1 MAEDV
6 TAGKGRK
13 DEVGRSGIYP
23 ATGPYPE
30 GDAEVITPGEIN
42 QERNREVPGVQQSDE
57 LKGARRSPRFGN
69 EEDQAYG
76 EARGD

>member
-13 DEVGRSGIYP
+13 DEVGRSGMYP

-42 QERNREVPGVQQSDE
+42 RDSSRDADGIHQSDD
-57 LKGARRSPRFGN
+57 LKGAERFPRRGN
-69 EEDQAYG
+69 EEDKPIS
-76 EARGD
+76 EALGD

>member
-30 GDAEVITPGEIN
+30 GDTEVITPGEIN
-42 QERNREVPGVQQSDE
+42 QDMNREGPGVQQNDE
-57 LKGARRSPRFGN
+57 LKGARRSARLGN
-69 EEDQAYG
+69 EEDKPYSDAL
-76 EARGD
+76 GD

>member
-42 QERNREVPGVQQSDE
+42 QDTHREGPGVQQNEE
-57 LKGARRSPRFGN
+57 LKGAKRMPRLGN
-69 EEDQAYG
+69 EEDQPANDSL
-76 EARGD
+76 GD